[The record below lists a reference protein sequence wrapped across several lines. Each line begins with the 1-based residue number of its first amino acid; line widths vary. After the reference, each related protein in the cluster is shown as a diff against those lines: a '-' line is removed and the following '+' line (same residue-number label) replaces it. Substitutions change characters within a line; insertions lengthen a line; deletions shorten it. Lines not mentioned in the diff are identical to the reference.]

1 MLKNKKKDTAS
12 KLSLIDG
19 VPGRYVKRDT
29 PPVIPNYNNVVLFPK
44 LPSKGNR
51 LSKSVE
57 RLASL
62 WTSAT
67 QSGSGD
73 LSISSSSSSTKY
85 KPKEAFYRVSQA
97 SGLSDAVSPFSRRS
111 LPSESRYK
119 TRLSL
124 ACSTPPGA
132 SPMAMTPGS
141 SLQSITGRDHPA
153 QSTAVK
159 MASIENFLGQSGS
172 NMSRF
177 SCLSKASSPGLRTA
191 DEQLELSSPNSSRPN
206 SSVPSSSNEE
216 LPLPPGWSVGW
227 TLHGRKYFIDHNTQT
242 THWNHPLEKENL
254 PPGWEK
260 VLSPEHGVF
269 YLNRITS
276 QTQYEHPGIVRK
288 VKASSSGAEIMMP
301 RAVCPSCTLNIP
313 LSSHNQRA
321 CSSGVALESPAAFYS
336 YTIQEIPEWIKVYAN
351 APHETDCLLKWDL
364 FRLPQLD
371 CFDHMLLKLYKQEIN
386 TVVIAYERY
395 RFALLNELERRKK
408 NSTASKDENLSVV

>member
-19 VPGRYVKRDT
+19 VAGRYVKRDT

-44 LPSKGNR
+44 LPSKGKR

-73 LSISSSSSSTKY
+73 LSSSSSSTKY
-85 KPKEAFYRVSQA
+85 KPKEAFYRVNQA
-97 SGLSDAVSPFSRRS
+97 SSGLSDAVSPFSRRS
-111 LPSESRYK
+111 LPSDSRYK

-132 SPMAMTPGS
+132 SSMAMTPGS
-141 SLQSITGRDHPA
+141 SLQSITGRDHPVK
-153 QSTAVK
+153 SSAVK
-159 MASIENFLGQSGS
+159 MASVENFLGQSGS

-177 SCLSKASSPGLRTA
+177 SCLSEASSPGLRTA

-206 SSVPSSSNEE
+206 SSVPSSNEE

-288 VKASSSGAEIMMP
+288 IKASGSGAEIMMP

-313 LSSHNQRA
+313 MSSHNQRA
-321 CSSGVALESPAAFYS
+321 CSAGVALESPAAFYS
-336 YTIQEIPEWIKVYAN
+336 YTIQDIPEWIKVYAN

-408 NSTASKDENLSVV
+408 NSTSSKNEDLSVV